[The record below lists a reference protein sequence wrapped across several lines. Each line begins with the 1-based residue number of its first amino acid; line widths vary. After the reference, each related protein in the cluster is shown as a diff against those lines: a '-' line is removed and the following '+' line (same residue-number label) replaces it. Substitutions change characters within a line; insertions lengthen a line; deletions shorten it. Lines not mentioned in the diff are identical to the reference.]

1 MLFRGLRTAGLS
13 EYDFEEIFKRMM
25 GCSTFELTVS
35 KSSVFYDLWVYANR
49 AGFAL
54 IEVFGQARRA

>member
-1 MLFRGLRTAGLS
+1 
-13 EYDFEEIFKRMM
+13 MM

-54 IEVFGQARRA
+54 IEAFGQARRA